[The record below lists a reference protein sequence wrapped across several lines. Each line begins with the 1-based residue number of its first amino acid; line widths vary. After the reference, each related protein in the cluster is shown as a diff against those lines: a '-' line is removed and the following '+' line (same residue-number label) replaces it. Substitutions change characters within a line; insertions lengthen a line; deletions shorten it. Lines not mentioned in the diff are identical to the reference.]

1 MARRRAFDW
10 LLLLALG
17 LFLGAAGL
25 EAAVPPLGGGDDLRL
40 SGNRFQVGAT
50 WRTAGGG
57 SGVGHAIPLTADTGA
72 FWFFAPG
79 NVELVV
85 KVLDACTPFGRF
97 WVFAAGLT
105 NVEVTV

>member
-1 MARRRAFDW
+1 MARRGALSRW

-17 LFLGAAGL
+17 IFLGAKGL
-25 EAAVPPLGGGDDLRL
+25 EAAVPLGGGDDLRL
-40 SGNRFQVGAT
+40 SGNRFQVVAT

-79 NVELVV
+79 NVELIV
-85 KVLDACTPFGRF
+85 KVLNACTPFGRF
-97 WVFAAGLT
+97 WVFAAG
-105 NVEVTV
+105 